1 MKSSYNPGM
10 NIAFDH
16 IKPWWYKVGRGVCVV
31 TCVPLISIQ
40 ETWHNSPTW
49 HGLGHNVVIN
59 QL

>member
-10 NIAFDH
+10 NVAIDH
-16 IKPWWYKVGRGVCVV
+16 MKPWWYIVGRGVCVV

-40 ETWHNSPTW
+40 ETWH
-49 HGLGHNVVIN
+49 GLGHNVVIN